1 MQMPISPKPAIQ
13 RPLEFIFLSALC
25 LLLLDWL
32 KISLQQLKRRKKT
45 HFHSSGR
52 KRRCQTYPASPVS
65 CLCQRKNAWTSM
77 TNYKP
82 LKKRKKTRN
91 FLLAGFNWQKISP
104 YLPVHFLCIQHP
116 LLGLLPLLPWEP
128 PRWHGWTPQV
138 VCIHMNCGKYAFRD
152 MFEGSAVTNHI
163 IYLIFVVNNINNK
176 PYLIL
181 L

>member
-1 MQMPISPKPAIQ
+1 MPMPTSQKPAIQ

-52 KRRCQTYPASPVS
+52 KRRCQMYPASPVS

-82 LKKRKKTRN
+82 LKKKRKTTN
-91 FLLAGFNWQKISP
+91 FSFGQLQLTKNLALSSRSLSLYSTSSTGATASLTLRASQMTWLDSP
-104 YLPVHFLCIQHP
+104 GCLHP
-116 LLGLLPLLPWEP
+116 HELWE
-128 PRWHGWTPQV
+128 
-138 VCIHMNCGKYAFRD
+138 VCI
-152 MFEGSAVTNHI
+152 
-163 IYLIFVVNNINNK
+163 
-176 PYLIL
+176 
-181 L
+181 